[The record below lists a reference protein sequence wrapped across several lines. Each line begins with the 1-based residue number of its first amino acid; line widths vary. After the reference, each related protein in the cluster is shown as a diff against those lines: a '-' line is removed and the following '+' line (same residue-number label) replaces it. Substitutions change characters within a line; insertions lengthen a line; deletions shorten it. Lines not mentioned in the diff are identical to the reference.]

1 MSNADTE
8 RFRIFRVENQYGNGR
23 DIETYIPPNVTS
35 DTKIILYEH
44 GDGGLWSDWNTFK
57 PYFENGQC
65 QSIVI
70 RADRFESTKLALQVA
85 EEYGIASDNII
96 PVGYSGGGV
105 QTCYTTA
112 DLATQSQ
119 NGHNLA
125 ILLEGSCP
133 SSYLESL
140 GHVNTYKENDTVFL
154 YFESNRGYQQTQY
167 AKAMAEMGVN
177 VLVIRDTGSAGHG
190 AINDSLFTA
199 GLDEFIIGNGGL
211 ISDRYEI
218 GYYNQA
224 TGEWTPV
231 DPSTITNI
239 NDIYNLFGVEMGQ
252 TAEFINYTL
261 DELSKLGDLE
271 LKSSMKDLEGY
282 LNKIRGA
289 IRSTSITTANIASSF
304 SSTTMMPSQV
314 PAVVNQYIASTTS
327 FLSKLANETAQFAL
341 IGESIKSMDFNLE
354 RVAKELNDIKIVQ
367 AVYGESTG
375 TDIPVDAAVESTTK
389 TLEQQN
395 MGDTQNNNVQEVNKV
410 NTGAAGFTGST
421 DTTGS
426 TGSSS
431 SGSGSVSSGS
441 SNNSS
446 YQSGNIGNSD
456 NSYTGNSSGTS
467 VETQGNVESP
477 SVTLPTDTSVSVEP
491 PQATSPVES
500 GESNVE
506 VESSPSVDINE
517 ELAKFDTY
525 EDVLSN
531 DNRLVIES
539 DDGYKIVVHKDGDT
553 VAAIEHYYDFETSD
567 NASNNIMFIKL
578 QYGDKSYFQEVLQQG
593 QYVKVIMK
601 PEVYGTS
608 SLEEISKIYSDL
620 SGFKIV

>member
-1 MSNADTE
+1 MSNTDTE
-8 RFRIFRVENQYGNGR
+8 RFRTFRVENKYGNGR
-23 DIETYIPPNVTS
+23 DIEAYIPSNVSS

-85 EEYGIASDNII
+85 EEYGINSDNII

-105 QTCYTTA
+105 ETCYTTA
-112 DLATQSQ
+112 ALAEQSQ
-119 NGHNLA
+119 TGHNLA

-133 SSYLESL
+133 SSYLASL
-140 GHVNTYKENDTVFL
+140 GHVDTYKNNDTVFL
-154 YFESNRGYQQTQY
+154 YFESKSGYQQTQHARSM
-167 AKAMAEMGVN
+167 AKMGVN
-177 VLVIRDTGSAGHG
+177 VLVIKDNGSAGHG

-211 ISDRYEI
+211 LPDRYEI
-218 GYYNQA
+218 GYYDHS
-224 TGEWTPV
+224 TGEWVPV
-231 DPSTITNI
+231 DSSTITNI
-239 NDIYNLFGVEMGQ
+239 NDIYNLFGVEIGQ

-261 DELSKLGDLE
+261 EDLSKLGDLE

-282 LNKIRGA
+282 LNGIRGA
-289 IRSTSITTANIASSF
+289 IRSTSITTANIASGF

-327 FLSKLANETAQFAL
+327 FLSKLANETSQFAL

-367 AVYGESTG
+367 AVYGEPTG
-375 TDIPVDAAVESTTK
+375 TDIPEDAGITEASEEVTTTEQGTVVEK
-389 TLEQQN
+389 NLNQEQL
-395 MGDTQNNNVQEVNKV
+395 GSEEVTGNV
-410 NTGAAGFTGST
+410 NTSG
-421 DTTGS
+421 GS
-426 TGSSS
+426 TGGYS
-431 SGSGSVSSGS
+431 SGG
-441 SNNSS
+441 SS
-446 YQSGNIGNSD
+446 YQSNNSGYNVD
-456 NSYTGNSSGTS
+456 TSTSNTPSTSTDSNVTEVTEPSETVDSSGVTY
-467 VETQGNVESP
+467 VE
-477 SVTLPTDTSVSVEP
+477 DTSVSLEP
-491 PQATSPVES
+491 PQSTEVVES
-500 GESNVE
+500 TEGVESTEPTTSVNVE
-506 VESSPSVDINE
+506 D
-517 ELAKFDTY
+517 ELSRFDKY

-531 DNRLVIES
+531 DNKLVIES
-539 DDGYKIVVHKDGDT
+539 DDGYKIVVHKDGDSIT
-553 VAAIEHYYDFETSD
+553 AIEHYYDFETEG
-567 NASNNIMFIKL
+567 NASNNMMFIKL
-578 QYGDKSYFQEVLQQG
+578 QYGDKSYFQEVIQQG

-608 SLEEISKIYSDL
+608 SFEDISKIYSDL